1 MTKADRDEVE
11 RDMADIDFRVRP
23 HCIAADDKGE
33 ARVTCR
39 ECVANAVIDEEIAR
53 YGLPAPSL
61 SLQNDIVDPYFSSL
75 GRILP
80 AGLGL

>member
-1 MTKADRDEVE
+1 M
-11 RDMADIDFRVRP
+11 
-23 HCIAADDKGE
+23 
-33 ARVTCR
+33 
-39 ECVANAVIDEEIAR
+39 ANAVIDEEIAR